1 MGSNTSGPNTGF
13 NFNIKKIRWYILE
26 FWEVGKPIHQ
36 IELVLNFFESN
47 LPRTLE
53 LSPTIPSTLDSY
65 FQELGFVL

>member
-1 MGSNTSGPNTGF
+1 MVHT
-13 NFNIKKIRWYILE
+13 RILGKQCDKLADP
-26 FWEVGKPIHQ
+26 VGKPIHQ

-65 FQELGFVL
+65 FQKLGFVL